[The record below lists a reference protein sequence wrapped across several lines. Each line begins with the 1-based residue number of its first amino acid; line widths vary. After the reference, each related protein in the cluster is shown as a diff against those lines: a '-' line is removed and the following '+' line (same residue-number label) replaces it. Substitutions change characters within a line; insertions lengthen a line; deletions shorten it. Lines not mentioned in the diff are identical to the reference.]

1 MSVDCARVLTSKL
14 NDVMRPAGRIIGVQ
28 MRKRFPTAAETWDFD
43 IVLAATIRGALDN
56 GIEPRDITA
65 TGKQTDALYS
75 HDCPFSSP
83 NGQADAAALAI
94 KLMNSRRLTA
104 CHDTQARVPAQLA
117 HLKGGEPVNVRFGS
131 KSRHV
136 QCKTECPLWVNS
148 GHMQRTRSC
157 LLWARSG
164 HSRSQDAGYPGVP
177 LPPV

>member
-83 NGQADAAALAI
+83 NGQADAAALAF

-104 CHDTQARVPAQLA
+104 CHDAQARVPAQLA
-117 HLKGGEPVNVRFGS
+117 HLKGASQYNVRVGSKTDMCNAKPNVRFGS
-131 KSRHV
+131 IADICNAQDHV
-136 QCKTECPLWVNS
+136 CFGSEAGIPARKT
-148 GHMQRTRSC
+148 
-157 LLWARSG
+157 
-164 HSRSQDAGYPGVP
+164 QDVLA
-177 LPPV
+177 